1 MEGPDHHDPVMKGL
15 IPRMFERLFELIESA
30 DECVEFTVKVSYL
43 EIYMEK
49 IMDLL
54 NPSKSN
60 LIVRKEP
67 NTGVQIK
74 DSTEVYVS
82 NATEMLSVMNAG
94 SK

>member
-1 MEGPDHHDPVMKGL
+1 
-15 IPRMFERLFELIESA
+15 
-30 DECVEFTVKVSYL
+30 
-43 EIYMEK
+43 
-49 IMDLL
+49 MDLL